1 MSNGL
6 FEIDTSGFKI
16 AQKML
21 EGIRGGCYKANYLAI
36 NRTLIG
42 ARQQL
47 IGQTT
52 SIYRVKAGDLRK
64 NLTLNK
70 ATNSKPIGVI
80 HSKGYPLPLIS
91 FKTNPT
97 RPKIMKRGT
106 LMRAAVRRDSGMKA
120 IHSFVQKLKN
130 GHVGVFHR
138 VGKSRY
144 PIKQNYSLSAPS
156 MLKHTCSDE
165 KMQRYI
171 NTRYAKELTQQVKFL
186 LSKGAL

>member
-1 MSNGL
+1 MANGI
-6 FEIDTSGFKI
+6 FEIDISGFKI
-16 AQKML
+16 AQKL
-21 EGIRGGCYKANYLAI
+21 LNNIKGGCYKANYLAI

-47 IGQTT
+47 INHATGE
-52 SIYRVKAGDLRK
+52 YRVKAGTLRK
-64 NLTLNK
+64 DMMLNK
-70 ATNSKPIGVI
+70 ATDSKPIGEI
-80 HSKGYPLPLIS
+80 RSKGFPLPLIS

-97 RPKIMKRGT
+97 RPKVMGRGT
-106 LMRAAVRRDSGMKA
+106 RMRAAVRRDSGMKA